1 MSRVYLQVG
10 CGTGAASLGGS
21 EKQCQ
26 NKKKMFYS
34 KESKTGQNIC
44 NVQRTRRKK
53 KKDRD
58 QKLTVRN
65 KTDIPYF
72 YVLKICISILRYI
85 TSGTQ
90 F

>member
-26 NKKKMFYS
+26 NKEKKFYS

-53 KKDRD
+53 KRQRPETNCKK
-58 QKLTVRN
+58 QN
-65 KTDIPYF
+65 
-72 YVLKICISILRYI
+72 
-85 TSGTQ
+85 
-90 F
+90 